1 MAVGVDGVER
11 GVAILAFANDDEGV
25 KVSARGTPGLV
36 RQGLDLS
43 AVMGEAAPAVGG
55 EGGGHDV
62 AAGATIPAGTEEP
75 FVERAD
81 AVIGEQL
88 DSGDGGG

>member
-11 GVAILAFANDDEGV
+11 GVPILAFAEDEDGI

-43 AVMGEAAPAVGG
+43 VVMGEAAPAVGG

-62 AAGATIPAGTEEP
+62 AAGATIPAGSEAA
-75 FVERAD
+75 FVEHAD
-81 AVIGEQL
+81 GVIGDQL
-88 DSGDGGG
+88 A